1 MKMNIPNFF
10 SVLRIA
16 CIPLF
21 IILLSYDYHLAAFTV
36 FVFAAITDICDGFFA
51 RLLNQKTV
59 LGAYLD
65 PIADKLLLVSS
76 FVTFVLMGLIPL
88 WLAVLV
94 VSRDVLI
101 STGILI
107 LRLSAY
113 QIEVKPSNLSKCTT
127 FLQIVTIGITLLLH
141 ILGKSSAI
149 IVPLY
154 WITGIL
160 TIGSGIHYISRGM
173 KLTIPN
179 NN

>member
-1 MKMNIPNFF
+1 MGDSGHISKILCTNVWKIFGPDEHTLLEKLDSGADKSTLMSDSGN
-10 SVLRIA
+10 VIA
-16 CIPLF
+16 VQDV
-21 IILLSYDYHLAAFTV
+21 SFTV
-36 FVFAAITDICDGFFA
+36 NEGE
-51 RLLNQKTV
+51 
-59 LGAYLD
+59 
-65 PIADKLLLVSS
+65 
-76 FVTFVLMGLIPL
+76 TFVIMGLIPL

-107 LRLSAY
+107 LRLNAY
-113 QIEVKPSNLSKCTT
+113 QIEVKPSILSKCTT
-127 FLQIVTIGITLLLH
+127 FLQVVTIGITLLLH
-141 ILGKSSAI
+141 ILKMSSAI

-160 TIGSGIHYISRGM
+160 TIGSGIHYIFRGM